1 MSNIATTKL
10 SSNPS
15 SRMRVVLDTNVLMS
29 GIFFARPPA
38 TILAAWAEG
47 ELELLASVDIL
58 RSIAASGHASGIP
71 DAFPRRVNGPTPTSR
86 CDTG

>member
-1 MSNIATTKL
+1 MGNIATTKL

-15 SRMRVVLDTNVLMS
+15 SRMRVILDTNVLMS

-47 ELELLASVDIL
+47 ELES
-58 RSIAASGHASGIP
+58 SS
-71 DAFPRRVNGPTPTSR
+71 
-86 CDTG
+86 